1 MAEIIDEEQEK
12 EFKVRM
18 KSKRHIRAIL
28 IMINLLLIGYFAY
41 YISDAVVDYFQKKDD
56 NFVTFNDMSK
66 AKSKKLY
73 QRLIADEEES
83 YQNFYNIV
91 LTDCPDME
99 EDEDKLSKEYPFKEP
114 LLLGDYALYG
124 TYLHLSS
131 DAYMP
136 MDYTPLEEIYLVSYD
151 NKEKETAKIPLN
163 FGTELNKGLQLSS
176 LEDGDYLLAKKVD
189 VFYKHE
195 AKTYTKSFY
204 QYIKIL
210 VSNDKWEDTIY
221 SFPNDKG
228 VRKEIRL
235 YAYPDN
241 PMFVIKIRDFT
252 SLPKNYYDVV
262 IRGNEEKRKLARE
275 HIQQINEE
283 NKYLN
288 LKIKEFDESETN
300 LLALYQ
306 TKASLAIDL
315 RDQVEEQD
323 SFIQNS
329 YYMDSS
335 MFQKDTIFE
344 DGRLKGYDQ
353 DAFIRELG
361 GYALRSG
368 AKVSAIDHTFDVVD
382 AKGIHD
388 VGKAAFVIYANEENV
403 ALHLDE
409 ILDVSYAK

>member
-1 MAEIIDEEQEK
+1 
-12 EFKVRM
+12 
-18 KSKRHIRAIL
+18 
-28 IMINLLLIGYFAY
+28 
-41 YISDAVVDYFQKKDD
+41 
-56 NFVTFNDMSK
+56 
-66 AKSKKLY
+66 
-73 QRLIADEEES
+73 
-83 YQNFYNIV
+83 
-91 LTDCPDME
+91 
-99 EDEDKLSKEYPFKEP
+99 
-114 LLLGDYALYG
+114 
-124 TYLHLSS
+124 
-131 DAYMP
+131 
-136 MDYTPLEEIYLVSYD
+136 
-151 NKEKETAKIPLN
+151 
-163 FGTELNKGLQLSS
+163 
-176 LEDGDYLLAKKVD
+176 
-189 VFYKHE
+189 
-195 AKTYTKSFY
+195 
-204 QYIKIL
+204 
-210 VSNDKWEDTIY
+210 
-221 SFPNDKG
+221 
-228 VRKEIRL
+228 
-235 YAYPDN
+235 
-241 PMFVIKIRDFT
+241 MFVIKIRDFT

-368 AKVSAIDHTFDVVD
+368 SKVSAIDHTFDVVD

-403 ALHLDE
+403 TLHLDE